1 MRAKF
6 LCFFMSVVV
15 CFFLFLPTKVL
26 AVDTFSYYTYFFNAN
41 VSINYTWNGKPNVRF
56 PSTHNF
62 TFKQLLGGHAVDTDT
77 ISITWFTSFLSSAV
91 GSLSGNITD
100 YFKFV
105 DDSSFFT
112 IPNLHNKQYAFPFE
126 SLSDPIVNMY
136 PQSAGLLNDNTVIIH
151 TNNVLYAT
159 GSAAP
164 QSVTLVLNF
173 RGYFTL
179 NRRIDLTGTNSYLIS
194 INETMQGVNQSLS
207 ALQGTMQQGFSNV
220 DSRLLAILNA
230 INNSSS
236 SGGGTAAIVG
246 AINGV
251 TAAVGQVIAQQ
262 KVSSADI
269 VGAIGG
275 QTDALNA
282 TLDLI
287 DKSVQNVTDEL
298 KRQADETLASVQK
311 GHEIMGMATQV
322 VGEVRTKWDAL
333 LVPLD
338 FTRQI
343 FEVFSGGT
351 QSAAYTES
359 YADVLGYKYNTDTG
373 GLEPIRRRY
382 KQDVPKAVSG
392 TIITFPSFSLDLP
405 SVGTLKLWDEYSF
418 DIATI
423 KQGFPVI
430 FDAIYLVSGVLMI
443 YWVIA
448 HLISLLEDLIG

>member
-1 MRAKF
+1 MHKV

-15 CFFLFLPTKVL
+15 CFFLLLPTKVL
-26 AVDTFSYYTYFFNAN
+26 AVDTFSYYTYYFDTTIP
-41 VSINYTWNGKPNVRF
+41 VIYSWNGNPDVRF
-56 PSTHNF
+56 SSTHD
-62 TFKQLLGGHAVDTDT
+62 FKFSQVFGGHVADSDI
-77 ISITWFTSFLSSAV
+77 ISITWFSSYISSVV
-91 GSLSGNITD
+91 GSRSGTITD

-105 DDSSFFT
+105 DVSNFFT
-112 IPNLHNKQYAFPFE
+112 IPNLSSKQYAFPFY
-126 SLSDPIVNMY
+126 SLSNPIVNMY
-136 PQSAGLLNDNTVIIH
+136 PQSTGYLNNNTIIVH
-151 TNNVLYAT
+151 ANSVFYAT

-164 QSVTLVLNF
+164 QSITAVLGF
-173 RGYFTL
+173 QGYFTL

-194 INETMQGVNQSLS
+194 INSTMQGVQQSLS

-246 AINGV
+246 AVNGA

-311 GHEIMGMATQV
+311 GHEIMGMATQA

-392 TIITFPSFSLDLP
+392 TVITFPSFSLNVP

-423 KQGFPVI
+423 KQGFPII

>member
-26 AVDTFSYYTYFFNAN
+26 AVDTFSYYTYYFDKSVPITF
-41 VSINYTWNGKPNVRF
+41 VWNG
-56 PSTHNF
+56 STGFVPLVYDF
-62 TFKQLLGGHAVDTDT
+62 TFSDVLGGHAVDSD
-77 ISITWFTSFLSSAV
+77 IVSITWFTRYNSSIIGSVSGDLSRIV
-91 GSLSGNITD
+91 D
-100 YFKFV
+100 YP
-105 DDSSFFT
+105 SSSNFFT
-112 IPNLHNKQYAFPFE
+112 IPNLGGVQHPIPFY
-126 SLSDPIVNMY
+126 SLSNPIVDMY
-136 PQSAGLLNDNTVIIH
+136 PQSTGFLNPNTIIVH
-151 TNNVLYAT
+151 TNNVIRFLGT
-159 GSAAP
+159 SAR
-164 QSVTLVLNF
+164 QNVTVTFLF
-173 RGYFTL
+173 KGYFTL
-179 NRRIDLTGTNSYLIS
+179 NRRIDLTSVNSHLIS
-194 INETMQGVNQSLS
+194 INSTMQDVRKSLS
-207 ALQGTMQQGFSNV
+207 SLQGAMQQGFSNI

-246 AINGV
+246 AINGT

-262 KVSSADI
+262 KASSADI

-275 QTDALNA
+275 QTEVLNA

-287 DKSVQNVTDEL
+287 DRSVQNVTDEL
-298 KRQADETLASVQK
+298 KRQAEETLASVQK

-392 TIITFPSFSLDLP
+392 TIITFPSFSLDVP

-430 FDAIYLVSGVLMI
+430 FDAIYLVSGILMI

-448 HLISLLEDLIG
+448 HLINLLEDLIG